1 MARSF
6 IEQPAEYV
14 IMFKMD
20 SPQCLHSGLQHEAGV
35 CCFRRS
41 GEGEC
46 RGAGWCMLVSLKYP
60 CSSCTISAATPV
72 AMALSCR
79 HASVSVSACL
89 RRCKF
94 AACPTSENA
103 HTEHTHLLPKL
114 MPCNVQNPMH
124 AAQHPSC
131 SGANMSPQTHT
142 HTHLYGSTAKYH
154 RILFSSS
161 ASVLHPY
168 IFNSLLPSLL
178 LFLVTRIGNF
188 AFP

>member
-6 IEQPAEYV
+6 IKQPAEYV

-114 MPCNVQNPMH
+114 MPCSVQNPMH
-124 AAQHPSC
+124 AVQHPSC

-142 HTHLYGSTAKYH
+142 HTHTSMAVLLNTTEYFLAH
-154 RILFSSS
+154 RLLCCIPTYLIPCFPPCSFSSS
-161 ASVLHPY
+161 L
-168 IFNSLLPSLL
+168 
-178 LFLVTRIGNF
+178 G
-188 AFP
+188 